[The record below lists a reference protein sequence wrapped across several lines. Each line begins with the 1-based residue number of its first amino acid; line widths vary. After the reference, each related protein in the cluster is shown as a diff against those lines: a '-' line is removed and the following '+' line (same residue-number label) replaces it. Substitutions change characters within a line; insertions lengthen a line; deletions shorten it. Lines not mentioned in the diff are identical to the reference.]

1 MSHPLKLLFICSK
14 NWLRSLTAEHM
25 LQGTSGYAVKS
36 AGTEP
41 NARIRVNEG
50 QIGWADLIFV
60 MEKKHVRI
68 LEENFPDALNG
79 KRIICL
85 NIPDVYRYMEP
96 ALIDELKA
104 ALSEHIQL
112 PSENAEE

>member
-1 MSHPLKLLFICSK
+1 M
-14 NWLRSLTAEHM
+14 
-25 LQGTSGYAVKS
+25 
-36 AGTEP
+36 
-41 NARIRVNEG
+41 
-50 QIGWADLIFV
+50 
-60 MEKKHVRI
+60 RI

-112 PSENAEE
+112 PSENAEGIVPGTFLSSQETWRFCCSTPGTGFWTWR

>member
-1 MSHPLKLLFICSK
+1 MC
-14 NWLRSLTAEHM
+14 
-25 LQGTSGYAVKS
+25 
-36 AGTEP
+36 
-41 NARIRVNEG
+41 
-50 QIGWADLIFV
+50 
-60 MEKKHVRI
+60 I
-68 LEENFPDALNG
+68 LEENFPDALR

-112 PSENAEE
+112 PSENAEEE

>member
-1 MSHPLKLLFICSK
+1 MNHPQKLLFVCSK
-14 NWLRSLTAEHM
+14 NRLRSLTAEHM

-50 QIGWADLIFV
+50 HLGWADLIFV
-60 MEKKHVRI
+60 MEKRHRHI
-68 LEENFPDALNG
+68 LEENFPEAVNA

-96 ALIDELKA
+96 ALIDELKT

-112 PSENAEE
+112 NDEVR